1 MRILVTFAVDAEFAP
16 WRELRRFR
24 KVTINAEHFSG
35 GREVYEANIGASLV
49 WVTLTGIGIQT
60 FDFEGACCF
69 VDAGV
74 EAVISSGLAGALK
87 DHVSVEQIV
96 VPERVAT
103 LKDAAGFATSHEL
116 ASLAERRGAT
126 AVKVLLTSDHIIA
139 THEEKTRLA
148 AFADVVDMESFH
160 VVSEFSTQ
168 NMPVSV
174 VRAISDR
181 FDEDL
186 PVDFARVLT
195 HEGRVKPGALLGEL
209 VGHPSSI
216 PGLVR
221 FGQQSRNA
229 AKRLAMFLDGFV
241 GALTP
246 EIVKPHT
253 VSVEVP

>member
-16 WRELRRFR
+16 WRDLRKFR
-24 KVTINAEHFSG
+24 KVTVNADHWSG
-35 GREVYEANIGASLV
+35 GCEVYEATVGSSLV
-49 WVTLTGIGIQT
+49 WVFLTGIGIRA
-60 FDFEGACCF
+60 FDFATAVCL

-74 EAVISSGLAGALK
+74 NAVISSGLAGALRE
-87 DHVSVEQIV
+87 HLQIEQVI
-96 VPERVAT
+96 VPERITTLRDAT
-103 LKDAAGFATSHEL
+103 GEPTSREL
-116 ASLAERRGAT
+116 NQCAERRGAT
-126 AVKVLLTSDHIIA
+126 VVRTLLTSDRIVA
-139 THEEKTRLA
+139 TREEKTRLA
-148 AFADVVDMESFH
+148 VFAEVVDMESVHIFWQ
-160 VVSEFSTQ
+160 FSVD
-168 NMPVSV
+168 NIPVTV

-186 PVDFARVLT
+186 PVDFAKVLT
-195 HEGRVKPGALLGEL
+195 HEGRVKPAALLGEL

-246 EIVKPHT
+246 ENVNPQT
-253 VSVEVP
+253 AAVEAP